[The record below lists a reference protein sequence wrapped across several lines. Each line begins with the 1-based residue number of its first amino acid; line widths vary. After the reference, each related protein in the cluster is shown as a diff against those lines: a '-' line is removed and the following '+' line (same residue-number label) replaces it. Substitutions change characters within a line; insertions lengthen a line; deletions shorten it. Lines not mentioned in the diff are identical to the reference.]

1 MERYLGEVLID
12 ERQYESLED
21 LTETELE
28 ALDFSELVSVT
39 DEELEHYHSKGR
51 GTPGT
56 AAAGCRRR
64 VQRPEGTV
72 PGCAGRL

>member
-28 ALDFSELVSVT
+28 SLDFSELVSVT
-39 DEELEHYHSKGR
+39 DEELEHYHSS
-51 GTPGT
+51 
-56 AAAGCRRR
+56 
-64 VQRPEGTV
+64 
-72 PGCAGRL
+72 AGRSSALL

>member
-1 MERYLGEVLID
+1 MGYRVERYLGDILVD

-39 DEELEHYHSKGR
+39 DEELEHYHKQSG

-56 AAAGCRRR
+56 AAAGCRH
-64 VQRPEGTV
+64 
-72 PGCAGRL
+72 